1 MTRSIHPRFSTQS
14 RSRADLLSAVLIA
27 ALTLPAPAFDAID
40 RAGRTPE
47 IDAGFRLLYEVK
59 FTEARAQFASWE
71 KAHPEDPLGAASE
84 AASYLFEE
92 FYAQGVFTS
101 EFFLDDDRLL
111 GGVARKADER
121 RRAQELAR
129 RRLRSDPKDID
140 GLFALT
146 ISTGMQADYAN
157 MIEKRQFESLRL
169 VREAAGYAKTLLA
182 LQPDSDD
189 AYLALGAANYIIGC
203 LPAYKRALLWF
214 GGVRG
219 DKAAGMRQLAK
230 TAANGRYLRPF
241 AKIMLALAALR
252 EKQVALARAHLVDL
266 AREFPRNPLFA
277 QELVKLNRLRAGA
290 AAERR

>member
-252 EKQVALARAHLVDL
+252 EKQVALTRAHLVDL